1 LLSACRPRS
10 VGCETGRPLLIDA
23 HDRPVESDVWEM
35 FASVIAR
42 TGALPT
48 LIEWDANVP
57 PWATLKAQAD
67 RAEAILFGSNRRFGT
82 ERPDVRKRLSDASFV
97 LGAEA

>member
-1 LLSACRPRS
+1 
-10 VGCETGRPLLIDA
+10 
-23 HDRPVESDVWEM
+23 M

-67 RAEAILFGSNRRFGT
+67 RAEAILF
-82 ERPDVRKRLSDASFV
+82 
-97 LGAEA
+97 